1 MKLMAVQR
9 CLEYKRGEK
18 GIEPGGLF
26 KAATLPDFSFWQR
39 WNGVWLCLLGA
50 QPVIVGRMLHSTLVR
65 AVCSLRATHRRLFQG
80 ESVLRKRARPMRGS
94 ASYRSFALES
104 TERVGRV
111 GLDNVDDSLALIK
124 PFLHVVSA
132 GLSRR
137 AQTERRPFWSESFLC
152 VVADP

>member
-1 MKLMAVQR
+1 
-9 CLEYKRGEK
+9 
-18 GIEPGGLF
+18 
-26 KAATLPDFSFWQR
+26 
-39 WNGVWLCLLGA
+39 
-50 QPVIVGRMLHSTLVR
+50 
-65 AVCSLRATHRRLFQG
+65 
-80 ESVLRKRARPMRGS
+80 MRGS